1 MKEEGQVVYTA
12 DNQRFRSLLKE
23 LKNLGKVL
31 NDSDFATKT
40 GVNRSYV
47 SELRNDKRVLTTNYI
62 EQIYNTF
69 PEINRVWLL
78 TGEGSMLTEER
89 NSGVQGKHLDEDEYA
104 ALREKGLPLIPEYA
118 EAFRGGNAGN
128 PIFYDYVAS
137 YWSLPDVK
145 ADMIIPV
152 EGDSMS
158 PTYPAGSKLAVRR
171 MSFSPD
177 EPFSIPFGE
186 AFAFIAQKDGD
197 AAVSYVKR
205 LRRHSDPMRAKQYW
219 IAHSDNPNYDDFEV
233 EITTIQSLWRVAA
246 SITIGS

>member
-1 MKEEGQVVYTA
+1 
-12 DNQRFRSLLKE
+12 
-23 LKNLGKVL
+23 
-31 NDSDFATKT
+31 
-40 GVNRSYV
+40 
-47 SELRNDKRVLTTNYI
+47 
-62 EQIYNTF
+62 
-69 PEINRVWLL
+69 
-78 TGEGSMLTEER
+78 MLTEER
-89 NSGVQGKHLDEDEYA
+89 NAGVQGKHLDEDEYA

-137 YWSLPDVK
+137 YWSLPDIK

-177 EPFSIPFGE
+177 EPFGIPFGE

>member
-1 MKEEGQVVYTA
+1 MRAMTAKEVLEKVLSHTEMTPNSFATEIGLARAQALYDIQNEKTKSITKTMA
-12 DNQRFRSLLKE
+12 DRINQRFPE
-23 LKNLGKVL
+23 L
-31 NDSDFATKT
+31 S
-40 GVNRSYV
+40 
-47 SELRNDKRVLTTNYI
+47 
-62 EQIYNTF
+62 
-69 PEINRVWLL
+69 RVWLL

-89 NSGVQGKHLDEDEYA
+89 NGVVQGKHLDEDEYA

-137 YWSLPDVK
+137 YWSLPDIK

-158 PTYPAGSKLAVRR
+158 PTYPAGSKLAVRK

-197 AAVSYVKR
+197 AAVNYVKR

>member
-1 MKEEGQVVYTA
+1 M
-12 DNQRFRSLLKE
+12 KE

-78 TGEGSMLTEER
+78 TGEGQMLVADTPETEEQIVGQ
-89 NSGVQGKHLDEDEYA
+89 NLSENEFLELKN
-104 ALREKGLPLIPEYA
+104 KGLELVPEYS
-118 EAFRGGNAGN
+118 EAFRAGNAGN
-128 PIFYDYVAS
+128 MLYTDAIAS
-137 YWSLPDVK
+137 YWSLPNVH

-152 EGDSMS
+152 EGDSMA
-158 PTYPAGSKLAVRR
+158 PVYPSGTKLAVRKFF
-171 MSFSPD
+171 FSPD
-177 EPFSIPFGE
+177 EPYSIPFGE
-186 AFAFIAQKDGD
+186 VYAIVVRYTQDD
-197 AAVSYVKR
+197 PPVCYIKR
-205 LRRHSDPMRAKQYW
+205 LKRHDDRDRAPRYW
-219 IAHSDNPNYDDFEV
+219 VAYSDNPTYPPFEIPIDKIV
-233 EITTIQSLWRVAA
+233 SLWRVAA

>member
-1 MKEEGQVVYTA
+1 MSRAERLNEAYNYLRFKGIISTQKDVARAMNSTQPNVSSALRGEE
-12 DNQRFRSLLKE
+12 
-23 LKNLGKVL
+23 KVL
-31 NDSDFATKT
+31 TDNFLHRFSNAYEDIS
-40 GVNRSYV
+40 SC
-47 SELRNDKRVLTTNYI
+47 
-62 EQIYNTF
+62 
-69 PEINRVWLL
+69 WLL

-89 NSGVQGKHLDEDEYA
+89 NGIVQGKHLDEDEYA
-104 ALREKGLPLIPEYA
+104 ALRAKGLPLIPEYA
-118 EAFRGGNAGN
+118 EAFRGGNVGN

-137 YWSLPDVK
+137 YWSLPDIK

-158 PTYPAGSKLAVRR
+158 PTYPAGSKLAVRK

-177 EPFSIPFGE
+177 EPFGIPFGE

>member
-1 MKEEGQVVYTA
+1 MNTERCIDRFDKYMIYSGLN
-12 DNQRFRSLLKE
+12 DNQVTKE
-23 LKNLGKVL
+23 AELSVGTIGKSRQENRDLSNRVL
-31 NDSDFATKT
+31 NKLLQ
-40 GVNRSYV
+40 VY
-47 SELRNDKRVLTTNYI
+47 
-62 EQIYNTF
+62 

-89 NSGVQGKHLDEDEYA
+89 SGGVQGKHLDEDEYA

-158 PTYPAGSKLAVRR
+158 PTYPAGSKLAVRK

-177 EPFSIPFGE
+177 EPFGIPFGE

>member
-1 MKEEGQVVYTA
+1 MSRAERLNEAYNYLRFKGIISTQKDVAMAMNSTQPNVSSALRGEE
-12 DNQRFRSLLKE
+12 
-23 LKNLGKVL
+23 KVL
-31 NDSDFATKT
+31 TDNFLHRFSNAYEDIS
-40 GVNRSYV
+40 SC
-47 SELRNDKRVLTTNYI
+47 
-62 EQIYNTF
+62 
-69 PEINRVWLL
+69 WLL

-104 ALREKGLPLIPEYA
+104 TLREKGLPLIPEYA

-137 YWSLPDVK
+137 YWSLPDIK

-158 PTYPAGSKLAVRR
+158 PTYPAGSKLAVRK

-177 EPFSIPFGE
+177 EPFGIPFGE

>member
-1 MKEEGQVVYTA
+1 M
-12 DNQRFRSLLKE
+12 DE
-23 LKNLGKVL
+23 LDYGAVIDRLRDYKGFSK
-31 NDSDFATKT
+31 D
-40 GVNRSYV
+40 
-47 SELRNDKRVLTTNYI
+47 SELADFLGVSRQNLSAWRARNTLNVNKVVDKM
-62 EQIYNTF
+62 
-69 PEINRVWLL
+69 PEVSRAWLL

-158 PTYPAGSKLAVRR
+158 PTYPAGSKLAVRK

-205 LRRHSDPMRAKQYW
+205 LRRHSDPTRAKQYW